1 VIRYNSNSSSYSI
14 GDFQSISCSDSN
26 VTFSSIKTAI
36 EAGKKVYI
44 TETIRK
50 SGTSGTSGITG
61 IRHLSLLKDEY
72 KTSYTFSNNKYPIQN
87 VIKFGT
93 SYTEPILQENNDVF
107 WVVRSEIITITEE
120 DSNII
125 FNYIES
131 QTNPIDFNNI
141 SGTISTALEQRL
153 GKIEDDISLA
163 QGDIT
168 SIQGSSSDSLST
180 VNLNTLDRRVT
191 SVSSTVNNL
200 MNNAPANTTIKS
212 LSDKISSLESVSTT
226 LRNDV
231 NSTSSTANS
240 NATQITNLTGRVA
253 AE

>member
-1 VIRYNSNSSSYSI
+1 MN
-14 GDFQSISCSDSN
+14 
-26 VTFSSIKTAI
+26 TK
-36 EAGKKVYI
+36 
-44 TETIRK
+44 
-50 SGTSGTSGITG
+50 
-61 IRHLSLLKDEY
+61 LL
-72 KTSYTFSNNKYPIQN
+72 I
-87 VIKFGT
+87 IFGT

-120 DSNII
+120 DSNIV

-153 GKIEDDISLA
+153 GTMQEDISSA
-163 QGDIT
+163 QEDIT
-168 SIQGSSSDSLST
+168 SIQGSNSDSLST

-200 MNNAPANTTIKS
+200 MSNAPANTTIKS
-212 LSDKISSLESVSTT
+212 LSDKISSLESASTT

-231 NSTSSTANS
+231 NSASSTANS
-240 NATQITNLTGRVA
+240 NATQITNLTSRVT